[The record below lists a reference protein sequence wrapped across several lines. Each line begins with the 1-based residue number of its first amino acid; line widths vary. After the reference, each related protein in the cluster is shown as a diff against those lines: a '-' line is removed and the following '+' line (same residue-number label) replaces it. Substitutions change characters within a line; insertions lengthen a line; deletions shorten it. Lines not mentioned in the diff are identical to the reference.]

1 MKIGI
6 EINGV
11 LRDIVTKMEQVYQ
24 KYLIDEMD
32 ENSSFVYEMDLPVT
46 SFDFSKHFKFRNDDE
61 YYSFLYEEFVMQL
74 FGHAPST
81 ENSTFYDYDEIYQ
94 KHKENHRFILF
105 SNDIGKAKPAT
116 LFFISKFA
124 CQCDKIV
131 FVTKFNEH
139 EFLDEVD
146 MIVTTSPILLSENYN
161 KIMVKYEMPY
171 NKDIDTELTI
181 SNFKELDIILEN
193 ILEK

>member
-11 LRDIVTKMEQVYQ
+11 LRDIVTKMEHVYQ

-32 ENSSFVYEMDLPVT
+32 ENSDFVYEMDLPVT
-46 SFDFSKHFKFRNDDE
+46 SFEFGKHFKFKDDDE
-61 YYSFLYEEFVMQL
+61 FYSFLYEEFVMQL

-105 SNDIGKAKPAT
+105 SDDIGKAKPAT

-131 FVTKFNEH
+131 FISKFNEAD
-139 EFLDEVD
+139 FKDEVD
-146 MIVTTSPILLSENYN
+146 VIVTTNPNVLSSKIDKIL
-161 KIMVKYEMPY
+161 VKYEMPY
-171 NKDIDTELTI
+171 NKDIDSELTI

-193 ILEK
+193 LTK

>member
-32 ENSSFVYEMDLPVT
+32 EDSTFVYEMDLPVT